1 MTATSKLSKRLRN
14 ALFTELAAFSVLVL
28 CVSLLW
34 RNNLLL
40 FFVALTQ
47 GAVVLWLWH
56 DRFDLSILFVIGG
69 VGSIAEAVFVQF
81 GVWHYTNP
89 TFFGVP
95 LWFPLSF
102 GTAGLIGGR
111 LARTLAEIWD
121 ELSPSHGSEARAGH

>member
-1 MTATSKLSKRLRN
+1 MTTTPKLSKRLQN
-14 ALFTELAAFSVLVL
+14 AIFTELAAFSVLVL

-47 GAVVLWLWH
+47 GAVVLWLRH
-56 DRFDLSILFVIGG
+56 DRFELSILIVIGG
-69 VGSIAEAVFVQF
+69 VGSIAEAEFVQF
-81 GVWHYTNP
+81 GVWHYANP

-102 GTAGLIGGR
+102 GTAGLVGGR
-111 LARTLAEIWD
+111 LARTLAEIWE
-121 ELSPSHGSEARAGH
+121 ELSPSHGVESQAGN